1 MIELE
6 LLKNVT
12 HIVTHENCA
21 DGTSSAMILRDV
33 LPNAKVTFC
42 QYSTKLHDQIPAE
55 PGMLFCDFSPPLKR
69 VQEFLDVKM
78 VVLDHHGG
86 PAKESTLA
94 FAEKGLGAFAD
105 EKTDPGVSGA
115 MLAYNEVWVP
125 LDQDRFE
132 VARATALIS
141 GKETLPPSSLGRAP
155 RDNAMRSLA
164 TLAGIRDTW
173 QKGDAL
179 WDLAC
184 ATAEATRWWP
194 WYVVEGTPWN
204 KWADELFKIGP
215 LLMARN
221 MKTVDKCIEGA
232 YRFTTGK
239 GRQVTVFE
247 GLKPSSDAA
256 EKLGETNDLTIG
268 LGFLVE
274 DGHPKMIFSTRGRG
288 TFHCRNFAM
297 AHGGGGHVKAAGFSV
312 PLFQGTPQP
321 YELAR
326 QILVR
331 YESVEDE
338 WAALTAEPDFDKRV
352 KNGEIVPQQ
361 LFASLLRGGPHAP

>member
-6 LLKNVT
+6 LLRNVN

-33 LPNAKVTFC
+33 LPKAKVTFC

-55 PGMLFCDFSPPLKR
+55 PGMLFCDFSPPVRR
-69 VQEFLDVKM
+69 VQEFLDVKTI
-78 VVLDHHGG
+78 VLDHHGG

-94 FAEKGLGAFAD
+94 FVEKGLGAFAD

-115 MLAYNEVWVP
+115 MLAYREVWQP
-125 LDQDRFE
+125 LATNE
-132 VARATALIS
+132 LEARALGLLRGQDLVEARRLDLIE
-141 GKETLPPSSLGRAP
+141 G
-155 RDNAMRSLA
+155 LA

-173 QKGDAL
+173 QKQSPD

-194 WYVVEGTPWN
+194 WDVVEKTSWKN
-204 KWADELFKIGP
+204 WEAELFKIGP

-221 MKTVDKCIEGA
+221 MRTVDKCIEGA
-232 YRFTTGK
+232 FRFTTGK
-239 GRQVTVFE
+239 GRKVTVFE

-274 DGHPKMIFSTRGRG
+274 DSTPKMIFSTRGRG
-288 TFHCRNFAM
+288 TFHCRNLAM

-312 PLFQGTPQP
+312 LLQPSSPQP

-326 QILVR
+326 QLLER

-338 WAALTAEPDFDKRV
+338 WAALTAAPDFDKRV

-361 LFASLLRGGPHAP
+361 LFEALLKS